1 MKPETFFMASIQRFE
16 DLLCWQKSR
25 ELYSLIYTMTK
36 APQFASDFSL
46 VDQIRRASGS
56 VMDNI
61 AEGYERDG
69 AKELVH
75 FLSIAKGSLGE
86 VRSQLY
92 RALDQQYISQEEF
105 EVAYNLALET
115 IRITSGFMT
124 YMRTAGYKGTKFKVE
139 EPPIGYGLI

>member
-1 MKPETFFMASIQRFE
+1 MSTIKRFE
-16 DLLCWQKSR
+16 DLVCWQKSR
-25 ELYSLIYTMTK
+25 LLANQIYTLTK
-36 APQFASDFSL
+36 KQEFARDFGL
-46 VDQIRRASGS
+46 VDQLRRSSGS

-92 RALDQQYISQEEF
+92 RANDQKYISEEEF
-105 EVAYNLALET
+105 NDTYSLAMET
-115 IRITSGFMT
+115 IRIISGFMT
-124 YMRTAGYKGTKFKVE
+124 YVRTSGYKGTKFSIE
-139 EPPIGYGLI
+139 EPSIGYGLL

>member
-1 MKPETFFMASIQRFE
+1 MATIRRFE

-25 ELYSLIYTMTK
+25 ELCSLIYTMTK

-46 VDQIRRASGS
+46 IDQIRRSSGS

-75 FLSIAKGSLGE
+75 FLSIDKGSLGE

-92 RALDQQYISQEEF
+92 RALDQQYISQTEF
-105 EVAYNLALET
+105 NVAYNLTLET
-115 IRITSGFMT
+115 IRIISGFMS
-124 YMRTAGYKGTKFKVE
+124 YVRTSGYKGTKFKVE
-139 EPPIGYGLI
+139 EQPLSYSLL